1 MPVIELADSNDSAL
15 SPAVYSSMILATISN
30 LSKHFGPEPVLD
42 GLSFDLRPGERVGL
56 VGPNGAGKTT
66 LMRIVAGQE
75 TADAGTVELHSSAR
89 LGYLEQRPNFAA
101 GRTLWDEAESALA
114 HLIELAAE
122 AEEAAH
128 RLAASP
134 ADDPEHDRLAAR
146 YDRLQHE
153 VAQHGAY
160 ELRHRIERV
169 LDGLGFSR
177 QAHDQPVESL
187 SGGQQNR
194 LLLAK
199 LLLGGADLL
208 LLDEPSNHLD
218 IDATQ
223 WLENFLI
230 ESRQAMLI
238 VSHDRYLLDKVTNRT
253 LELVNGTVDSYP
265 GNFTQYWRLK
275 AERLEVQQ
283 RTFDKQQ
290 EFIAKTEDFI
300 RRNKYGQKSAQAKD
314 REKKLARVEAVERPR
329 TIAAPAFRFP
339 AAARSGDIV
348 LRVEHLAKSYDRPL
362 FADLNWDVLRGQ
374 RWGVLGP
381 NGSGKTTLLRC
392 LVGQVRPDEGKV
404 ITGTG
409 VQLGYYDQMLAGL
422 DPQSQ
427 VVDAV
432 RPPRKEFTEPQR
444 RDLLAKFGLTGD
456 AVFQTVSSLSGGERS
471 RAALARLAAEEA
483 NVLVL
488 DEPTNHLDLWARDS
502 LERALLEFDGTVL
515 FVSHDRYFLNR
526 VADHLLVLEPPQV
539 QVIDGNYETFLAL
552 QESRGATPSAPAA
565 SPAPRMAEVVKAVGA
580 TETSSSAAATD
591 SKPARRKRRFPYRK
605 AADIESEIHQRE
617 ASIALLEESLATPEV
632 YRSAQRMR
640 EVPAEIA
647 SAKAELTRLYE
658 HWEEATELNG

>member
-1 MPVIELADSNDSAL
+1 
-15 SPAVYSSMILATISN
+15 MILVTVSE
-30 LSKHFGPEPVLD
+30 LRKHFGPEPVLD
-42 GLSFDLRPGERVGL
+42 GVSFDLRPGERVGL

-66 LMRIVAGQE
+66 LMRIVAGLE
-75 TADAGTVELHSSAR
+75 SFDAGTLALHPTAR
-89 LGYLEQRPNFAA
+89 LGYLAQRPDFTL
-101 GRTLWDEAESALA
+101 GRTLWDEAESALV
-114 HLIELAAE
+114 HLKALAAE

-134 ADDPEHDRLAAR
+134 HDDPEHERLAAR

-160 ELRHRIERV
+160 EFRYRIERV
-169 LDGLGFSR
+169 LDGLGFAR
-177 QAHDQPVESL
+177 QAHSQPVESL

-218 IDATQ
+218 IEATE
-223 WLENFLI
+223 WLERFLV
-230 ESRQAMLI
+230 ESQQAMLV

-253 LELVNGTVDSYP
+253 LELVNGTVESYP
-265 GNFTQYWRLK
+265 GNFSQYWRLK
-275 AERLEVQQ
+275 GERLEVER
-283 RTFDKQQ
+283 RTFERQQ

-314 REKKLARVEAVERPR
+314 REKKLARVEAVARPR
-329 TIAAPAFRFP
+329 TIAAPAFGFP
-339 AAARSGDIV
+339 AAARTGDIV
-348 LRVEHLAKSYDRPL
+348 LRVEHLAKGYDRAL
-362 FADLNWDVLRGQ
+362 FDDLNWDVLRGQ
-374 RWGVLGP
+374 HWGVLGP

-392 LVGQVRPDEGKV
+392 LVGQVRPDAGHV

-409 VQLGYYDQMLAGL
+409 VQLGYYDQMLTGL

-427 VVDAV
+427 VVDAI

-456 AVFQTVSSLSGGERS
+456 AVFQTAASLSGGERS

-488 DEPTNHLDLWARDS
+488 DEPTNHLDLWARDA
-502 LERALLEFDGTVL
+502 LERALMEFDGTVL

-526 VADHLLVLEPPQV
+526 VADHMLVLDPPRV
-539 QVIDGNYETFLAL
+539 RVIDGNYETFLAL
-552 QESRGATPSAPAA
+552 QESWR
-565 SPAPRMAEVVKAVGA
+565 
-580 TETSSSAAATD
+580 AAAGAAEDRSVRQTD
-591 SKPARRKRRFPYRK
+591 ESRTDAEADGTSPSTATARADGKPARRKRRFPYRK
-605 AADIESEIHQRE
+605 AADIEHEIHERE
-617 ASIALLEESLATPEV
+617 TSIAQLEASLATAEV

-640 EVPAEIA
+640 EVPAQIA
-647 SAKAELTRLYE
+647 AEKASLARLYE

>member
-1 MPVIELADSNDSAL
+1 
-15 SPAVYSSMILATISN
+15 MILVTVSE
-30 LSKHFGPEPVLD
+30 LRKHFGPEPVLD
-42 GLSFDLRPGERVGL
+42 GVSFDLRPGERVGL

-66 LMRIVAGQE
+66 LVRIVAGLE
-75 TADAGTVELHSSAR
+75 PADAGSVELHPSAR

-101 GRTLWDEAESALA
+101 GHTLWDEAQSALA
-114 HLIELAAE
+114 HLIDLAAE

-134 ADDPEHDRLAAR
+134 PDDPEHDRLAAR

-169 LDGLGFSR
+169 LDGLGFAR
-177 QAHDQPVESL
+177 QAHQQPVESL

-218 IDATQ
+218 IEATQ
-223 WLENFLI
+223 WLENFLV

-265 GNFTQYWRLK
+265 GNFSQYWRLK
-275 AERLEVQQ
+275 AERLEVER
-283 RTFDKQQ
+283 RTFERQQ

-314 REKKLARVEAVERPR
+314 REKKLARVEAVARPR
-329 TIAAPAFRFP
+329 TIAAPAFGFP

-348 LRVEHLAKSYDRPL
+348 LRLEHLAKAFDRPL

-392 LVGQVRPDEGKV
+392 LVGQVRPDTGEIIV
-404 ITGTG
+404 GTG

-427 VVDAV
+427 VVDAI
-432 RPPRKEFTEPQR
+432 RPPRKEFSEPQR
-444 RDLLAKFGLTGD
+444 RDLLARFGLTGD
-456 AVFQTVSSLSGGERS
+456 AVFQPVSSLSGGERG
-471 RAALARLAAEEA
+471 RAALARLAAEDA

-488 DEPTNHLDLWARDS
+488 DEPTNHLDLWARDA
-502 LERALLEFDGTVL
+502 LERALLDFDGTVL

-526 VADHLLVLEPPQV
+526 VADHLLVLEPPRV
-539 QVIDGNYETFLAL
+539 RVIDGNYETFLAL
-552 QESRGATPSAPAA
+552 QESWKSATAAPAT
-565 SPAPRMAEVVKAVGA
+565 SRGGQTD
-580 TETSSSAAATD
+580 TETKADRPATD
-591 SKPARRKRRFPYRK
+591 AGGNSNQVKPERRKRRFPYRK
-605 AADIESEIHQRE
+605 AAEIEAEIHRRE
-617 ASIALLEESLATPEV
+617 TAIAELEASLATPEV

-640 EVPAEIA
+640 EVPAQIT
-647 SAKAELTRLYE
+647 AEKESLSQLYE
-658 HWEEATELNG
+658 HWEAATELNG